1 MIDYNAEIYQE
12 LTQGKTLT
20 VPSDQNWKIIFIAKK
35 SDDGKCKEYIPEVIN
50 VTYTKEL
57 EIKVSSL
64 ESEISTLN
72 QLIAERNLIK
82 DDLETS
88 INDMDNEIVI
98 LQDNLDQQTITIAEL
113 QVQLESKEEKQM
125 SYKF

>member
-1 MIDYNAEIYQE
+1 MEI
-12 LTQGKTLT
+12 
-20 VPSDQNWKIIFIAKK
+20 NFITKK
-35 SDDGKCKEYIPEVIN
+35 DSEGRCEKYTPTFIN
-50 VTYTKEL
+50 ETYTKEL

-88 INDMDNEIVI
+88 INDMDDEIVI